1 VTPTWQSTPPGA
13 LSQWVIYR
21 GARDVETPYFVR
33 RWEIGPSAAT
43 PYEGCGAVSLDA
55 ARALLPPWVVSLGRM
70 AGDDPAI
77 VEVWT

>member
-1 VTPTWQSTPPGA
+1 MTPSWQSTAPGA

-21 GARDVETPYFVR
+21 GARDVDTLYFVR
-33 RWEIGPSAAT
+33 RWEIGPMASTPCESHGAA
-43 PYEGCGAVSLDA
+43 SLDE

-70 AGDDPAI
+70 AGDDPTI